1 MKALKLFTLLL
12 LAVVLL
18 ASPGCDLF
26 FTPTEGET
34 STPNPL
40 RVTFLDVGQ
49 AEAILIRSNNS
60 TMLIDTGSNSG
71 ADGLVSLLKS
81 MNIRKVDVLVGTH
94 PHEDHIG
101 GMDSVINSFDIGDI
115 YMPEVAATTRTFE
128 DVLTAIENK
137 NLTVTSPEPG
147 SNFIIGDATCTILA
161 PNSEDYSDLNNYS
174 IVIRL
179 VYGKTSFLF
188 TGDAETVSEE
198 EMMEKGYNLKSAV
211 LKVGHH
217 GSTTSTSV
225 DFLQAVSPEFAVIM
239 VGEDNDYGHPHQETL
254 DLFTSAGIKTY
265 RTDLN
270 GSITFTSDGSGLS
283 VSTER

>member
-1 MKALKLFTLLL
+1 MKALKLFTVLL

-18 ASPGCDLF
+18 ASTGCDLF

-49 AEAILIRSNNS
+49 ADAILIRSNNS
-60 TMLIDTGSNSG
+60 TMLIDTGSNRG
-71 ADGLVSLLKS
+71 ADELVSLLKS

-101 GMDSVINSFDIGDI
+101 GMDSVINNFDIGDI

-179 VYGKTSFLF
+179 LYGNTSFLF
-188 TGDAETVSEE
+188 TGDAETVSEK
-198 EMMEKGYNLKSAV
+198 EMLEKGYNLKSDV

-225 DFLQAVSPEFAVIM
+225 DFLQAVSPDFAVIM
-239 VGEDNDYGHPHQETL
+239 AGEDNDYGHPHQETL
-254 DLFTSAGIKTY
+254 DLLNSAGIKIY

-270 GSITFTSDGSGLS
+270 GSITFTSNGSGLS